1 METAM
6 LESTQKLVDD
16 FKRAIEGLDEKQSG
30 LALVAIDDWLES
42 LMDDEDGTELAPV
55 GREGGEI

>member
-1 METAM
+1 M

-16 FKRAIEGLDEKQSG
+16 FKRSIEGLDEKQSG

-55 GREGGEI
+55 EREGGEI